1 MRCGLFLCSV
11 WVLFLHCLR
20 VWWSSWGVVRD
31 PRALPVF
38 CLCLLC
44 VGMFWCVFGVVSWWL
59 VLLFFFFIELACGFF
74 VSVGAWELLCCVV
87 GVFPC
92 RVVGG
97 L

>member
-1 MRCGLFLCSV
+1 MLVVC
-11 WVLFLHCLR
+11 WYVLVCF
-20 VWWSSWGVVRD
+20 WGGVLVAGFVV
-31 PRALPVF
+31 F
-38 CLCLLC
+38 
-44 VGMFWCVFGVVSWWL
+44 S
-59 VLLFFFFIELACGFF
+59 FIELACGFF